1 MTENKITLL
10 DKIKSCIE
18 KVGVV
23 QAEQKGGMQYAV
35 VTHNVVSAKM
45 IDIIKT
51 QGIVSIPTF
60 SEYQRNGDLSSI
72 KCDVTVYDIDN
83 QEDKIVVSAYGE
95 GLDKQDKGIGK
106 AQSYAMKYCFMK
118 LFLMA
123 AGKDEESDL
132 YDIQDYVKDL
142 ESQPTEELLEIWVK
156 ENWSEATN
164 VFSKKAMSTLQIA
177 GQLHRVKL
185 QGEKNGKS

>member
-23 QAEQKGGMQYAV
+23 QAEQKGGMKYPTVSHNAV
-35 VTHNVVSAKM
+35 SSKM
-45 IDIIKT
+45 TDIIKT
-51 QGIVSIPTF
+51 QGIISIPTF
-60 SEYQRNGDLSSI
+60 SDYQRHGDLTSI
-72 KCDVTVYDIDN
+72 RCDVTIYDADN

-95 GLDKQDKGIGK
+95 GSDKQDKGIGK

-123 AGKDEESDL
+123 SGKDEESDL
-132 YDIQDYVKDL
+132 YDIDEYIKDL
-142 ESQPTEELLEIWVK
+142 ESQPTEEFLDIWIK
-156 ENWSEATN
+156 ENWNEATN
-164 VFSKKAMSTLQIA
+164 VFSEKAMNRLQLAGQVHRSTLQ
-177 GQLHRVKL
+177 
-185 QGEKNGKS
+185 GENNGKS

>member
-23 QAEQKGGMQYAV
+23 QAEQKGGMQYPV
-35 VTHNVVSAKM
+35 VSHNAVSAKM
-45 IDIIKT
+45 IEIIKT
-51 QGIVSIPTF
+51 QGIISIPTF
-60 SEYQRNGDLSSI
+60 SDYQRNGDLSSI
-72 KCDVTVYDIDN
+72 KCDVTIYDVDN
-83 QEDKIVVSAYGE
+83 QKDFITVSAYGE

-106 AQSYAMKYCFMK
+106 AQSYAMKYCLMK

-123 AGKDEESDL
+123 SGKDEESDL
-132 YDIQDYVKDL
+132 YDIQDYVKGL

-156 ENWSEATN
+156 ENWNEATN

-177 GQLHRVKL
+177 GQMHRTKL
-185 QGEKNGKS
+185 KGEQNGKS